1 MGSAQDDFAAVD
13 TYLIDHL
20 VHEDAALA
28 EARRSSAETV
38 TPGIDVTQSMGA
50 FLGLLVQITGASR
63 VLEFGTLAGYSSIW
77 MARAMD
83 DDGAVVTLDI
93 DPAAAQVARRNFHA
107 AGVAERV
114 QVRVGPALE
123 SAEALIQEQ
132 AESFDLVF
140 IDADKANNPH
150 YLEASLAL
158 SHPGTVIV
166 IDNVVRSGAVLEHDS
181 TDPDIQGIR
190 ALMTLIQT
198 DERLSATALQTVGL
212 KGWDGFLLARVN

>member
-1 MGSAQDDFAAVD
+1 MGEMDNAWTAVD
-13 TYLIDHL
+13 DYLIERL
-20 VHEDAALA
+20 VPEDEALA
-28 EARRSSAETV
+28 ETRRSSAETV
-38 TPGIDVTQSMGA
+38 TPGIDVTANMGA
-50 FLGLLVQITGASR
+50 FLALLVQISGAKR

-93 DPAAAQVARRNFHA
+93 DPAAAQVARRNFTA

-123 SAEALIQEQ
+123 SARALI
-132 AESFDLVF
+132 AEGAEPFDLLF

-150 YLEASLAL
+150 YLEASLKL

-166 IDNVVRSGAVLEHDS
+166 IDNVVRGGAVVDEGS
-181 TDPDIQGIR
+181 ADPDIRGIR
-190 ALMTLIQT
+190 TLMDQIEA
-198 DERLSATALQTVGL
+198 DDRLSATALQTVGL

>member
-1 MGSAQDDFAAVD
+1 MGTAQDDFAAVD

-20 VHEDAALA
+20 VREDQALA
-28 EARRSSAETV
+28 DTRRSSAETV

-63 VLEFGTLAGYSSIW
+63 ILEFGTLAGYSSIW

-132 AESFDLVF
+132 AEPFDLVF

-166 IDNVVRSGAVLEHDS
+166 IDNVVRSGAVLEQDS

-190 ALMTLIQT
+190 TLMTMIEA

>member
-1 MGSAQDDFAAVD
+1 MGTAPDDFAAVD
-13 TYLIDHL
+13 TYLATHL
-20 VHEDAALA
+20 VHEDQALGDT
-28 EARRSSAETV
+28 RRSSAETA
-38 TPGIDVTQSMGA
+38 TPGIDVTANMGA
-50 FLGLLVQITGASR
+50 FLGLLVQISGATR

-93 DPAAAQVARRNFHA
+93 DPEAAQVARRNFDA

-114 QVRVGPALE
+114 KVRVGPALD
-123 SAEALIQEQ
+123 SAHALIEER
-132 AESFDLVF
+132 AEPFDLVF

-158 SHPGTVIV
+158 SHPGTVII
-166 IDNVVRSGAVLEHDS
+166 IDNVVRSGAVLEQDS
-181 TDPDIQGIR
+181 TDPEILGIR
-190 ALMTLIQT
+190 TLLELIEA

>member
-1 MGSAQDDFAAVD
+1 MGEMEKEWTVVDD
-13 TYLIDHL
+13 YLIEHL
-20 VHEDAALA
+20 VPEDEALA
-28 EARRSSAETV
+28 ETRRSSAETA
-38 TPGIDVTQSMGA
+38 TPGIDVTANMGA
-50 FLGLLVQITGASR
+50 FLALLVQISGAKR

-93 DPAAAQVARRNFHA
+93 DPAAAQVARRNFTA

-123 SAEALIQEQ
+123 SAQSLIAEQ
-132 AESFDLVF
+132 IEPFDLVF

-166 IDNVVRSGAVLEHDS
+166 IDNVVRGGAVVDQDS

-190 ALMTLIQT
+190 TLMEQIEA
-198 DERLSATALQTVGL
+198 DDRLSATALQTVGL

>member
-1 MGSAQDDFAAVD
+1 MGTAQDDFAAVD
-13 TYLIDHL
+13 TYLTTHL
-20 VHEDAALA
+20 IHEDQALA
-28 EARRSSAETV
+28 DTRRSSAETA
-38 TPGIDVTQSMGA
+38 TPGIDVTANMGA
-50 FLGLLVQITGASR
+50 FLGLLVQISGATR

-93 DPAAAQVARRNFHA
+93 DPAAVQVARRNFHA
-107 AGVAERV
+107 AGVAERI
-114 QVRVGPALE
+114 QVRIGPALD
-123 SAEALIQEQ
+123 SARALIEER
-132 AESFDLVF
+132 AEPFDLVF

-150 YLEASLAL
+150 YLEASLEL

-190 ALMTLIQT
+190 TLMELIDA

>member
-1 MGSAQDDFAAVD
+1 MGTAQENFAAVD

-20 VHEDAALA
+20 VHEDQALA
-28 EARRSSAETV
+28 DTRRSSAETA

-50 FLGLLVQITGASR
+50 FLGLLVQITGARR

-132 AESFDLVF
+132 AEPFDLVF
-140 IDADKANNPH
+140 IDADKAKTPH
-150 YLEASLAL
+150 YLEASLTL

-166 IDNVVRSGAVLEHDS
+166 IDNVVRSGAVLEQDS

-190 ALMTLIQT
+190 TLMELIQA

>member
-1 MGSAQDDFAAVD
+1 MGEMEKEWTAVD
-13 TYLIDHL
+13 DYLIEHL
-20 VHEDAALA
+20 VPEDEALA
-28 EARRSSAETV
+28 ETRRSSAETA
-38 TPGIDVTQSMGA
+38 TPGIDVTANMGA
-50 FLGLLVQITGASR
+50 FLALLVQISGAKR

-93 DPAAAQVARRNFHA
+93 DPAAAQVARRNFTA

-123 SAEALIQEQ
+123 SAQALIAEQ
-132 AESFDLVF
+132 AEPFDLVF

-166 IDNVVRSGAVLEHDS
+166 IDNVVRGGAVVDQDS

-190 ALMTLIQT
+190 TLMKQIEA
-198 DERLSATALQTVGL
+198 DDRLSTTALQTVGL

>member
-1 MGSAQDDFAAVD
+1 MGTTPDDFAAVD
-13 TYLIDHL
+13 TYLIEKL
-20 VHEDAALA
+20 VPEDAALA
-28 EARRSSAETV
+28 ETRRSSAETV
-38 TPGIDVTQSMGA
+38 TPGIDVTPNMGA
-50 FLGLLVQITGASR
+50 FLGLLVQITGATR

-107 AGVAERV
+107 AGVADRV
-114 QVRVGPALE
+114 QVRIGPALD
-123 SAEALIQEQ
+123 SAKALI
-132 AESFDLVF
+132 AEGAGPFDLVF

-150 YLEASLAL
+150 YLEASLTL

-166 IDNVVRSGAVLEHDS
+166 IDNVVRSGAVLEDES
-181 TDPDIQGIR
+181 ADPDIHGIR
-190 ALMTLIQT
+190 TLMTHIQA
-198 DERLSATALQTVGL
+198 DQRLSATALQTVGL

>member
-93 DPAAAQVARRNFHA
+93 DPAAAQVARRNFQA
-107 AGVAERV
+107 AGVAERA

-132 AESFDLVF
+132 ADPFDLVF